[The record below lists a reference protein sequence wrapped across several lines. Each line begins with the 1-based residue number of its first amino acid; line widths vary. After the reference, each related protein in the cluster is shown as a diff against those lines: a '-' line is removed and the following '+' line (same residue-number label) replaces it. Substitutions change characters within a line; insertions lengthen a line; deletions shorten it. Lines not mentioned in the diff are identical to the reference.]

1 MLHEIV
7 TTFSIVYL
15 QCAVM
20 LRKYIVVKHQ
30 KAFGKSP
37 TVRPNIVDA
46 RGRLV
51 PRSFPLPCQS
61 GDEYVPFLPSWGYAY
76 AGLDHSDFFFNS
88 KMHEIYEDCFFAC
101 VSKNIWLHKY
111 IPLNPWAPTVFSTLL
126 LCVNGSETE
135 RTVWRH
141 YGIVERIQAL
151 GSDLGKNPRR
161 AKQ

>member
-1 MLHEIV
+1 MCSHAEKIYSSKTPKGIWKVSHREAKHSRCSGKVGSSFLS
-7 TTFSIVYL
+7 TSLSIRWWI
-15 QCAVM
+15 CAFFTLMRVC
-20 LRKYIVVKHQ
+20 LCWL
-30 KAFGKSP
+30 G
-37 TVRPNIVDA
+37 
-46 RGRLV
+46 
-51 PRSFPLPCQS
+51 SFR
-61 GDEYVPFLPSWGYAY
+61 
-76 AGLDHSDFFFNS
+76 FFFNS